1 MLHPTITICTYVV
14 KTLLVYQRLVAVGSL
29 KFLCFLSLTGIKP
42 TQCVVLVLKRRNK
55 QTSATICAT
64 LAVIYMLKVNLM
76 AELSR
81 QQMEVLA
88 PPSYSSLFV
97 IFLALKILTHC
108 IHNKSS
114 KKLVLVVYMYA
125 QAVHETKLKF
135 SLDITKAEV

>member
-1 MLHPTITICTYVV
+1 
-14 KTLLVYQRLVAVGSL
+14 
-29 KFLCFLSLTGIKP
+29 
-42 TQCVVLVLKRRNK
+42 VLVLKRRNK

-64 LAVIYMLKVNLM
+64 LAVIYMLKVVNLM
-76 AELSR
+76 AQLSR

-108 IHNKSS
+108 IHNESS

>member
-1 MLHPTITICTYVV
+1 MARIRCFIQQLLYICTYVV

-76 AELSR
+76 AQLSR

-114 KKLVLVVYMYA
+114 KKTSTSCLYVCSSSA
-125 QAVHETKLKF
+125 RN
-135 SLDITKAEV
+135 KA